1 MMKKVLVIVG
11 PTASGKT
18 KLSLEIA
25 KKFQAEIINGD
36 SVQLYKGLD
45 IGSAKVS
52 VDEQKLIPHH
62 LLDIFDPK
70 ELKTVYDY
78 QKLAREKIE
87 VIDLP
92 LIVGG
97 TGLYI
102 QSTLFDYEF
111 NEQKI
116 SVNLEELTN
125 DELFEELIKLDPYIE
140 IDRFNRRRLISA
152 LKLALNND
160 LRSKKQNKHKP
171 LYDACIIYLDLE
183 RSMQEDIFRKRLD
196 MQLEQGFIEEVEDLR
211 KHGIH
216 LNMIGYRELDQYLDG
231 TISLE
236 EAKEQIINKT
246 KKLAKRQKTWFK
258 NQMHVHMF
266 DALAQDLFTRVQK
279 QIEDFLKE

>member
-160 LRSKKQNKHKP
+160 LRSNKQNKHKP

-266 DALAQDLFTRVQK
+266 DALAQDLFTHVQK